1 MPDFRVLY
9 RNGNL
14 AYLKTKLRQRNRKSG
29 ISKERAILL
38 F

>member
-1 MPDFRVLY
+1 VIRVGMSDFQTRYARLLV
-9 RNGNL
+9 
-14 AYLKTKLRQRNRKSG
+14 RQRNRKSG